1 MLYHNYM
8 AKPILVANWKNH
20 PSSLKEAADLLT
32 TLSRRSMLYKKLSL
46 YIAPPYTYFE
56 SVSKRIKGFANL
68 ASQDVFFSADGPH
81 TGSVTPDILKSFGVK
96 LAIIGHS
103 ERRALGETN
112 EVVATKLKTAFI
124 AGIVPLLCIGETS
137 RDDEGNHLQF
147 IQDQLKFSLEGIRR
161 KEDAEKLIIAYEP
174 VWAIG
179 KRASEAMSPTDLA
192 EMVIFIKKALT
203 DIFGRDAADV
213 IPVLYGGSVDGSNA
227 EPLYKETGIRGF
239 LVGRASLK
247 SKEFCEIAEALIS
260 S

>member
-1 MLYHNYM
+1 M
-8 AKPILVANWKNH
+8 AKPILIANWKNN
-20 PSSLKEAADLLT
+20 PSSQKEAADLLT
-32 TLSRRSMLYKKLSL
+32 SLSRKSALFKKISL
-46 YIAPPYTYFE
+46 FIAPPYTYFE
-56 SVSKRIKGFANL
+56 SVSKKSKSFASL
-68 ASQDVFFSADGPH
+68 ATQDIFFTAEGPH

-112 EVVATKLKTAFI
+112 EVVATKLKTAFMS
-124 AGIVPLLCIGETS
+124 GIVPLLCIGENA
-137 RDDEGNHLQF
+137 RDEEGNHLQF

-179 KRASEAMSPTDLA
+179 KRATEAMSPTELA

-203 DIFGRDAADV
+203 DIFGREAADV
-213 IPVLYGGSVDGSNA
+213 IPVLYGGSVDNTNA

-247 SKEFCEIAEALIS
+247 AKEFCDIAQALVS